1 MKEKRNRNEA
11 EQNKKYRNRIDI
23 TSWYCDDFNFCG
35 YDKELSTCR
44 SEQSRS
50 RRIAKRECRDA
61 KELAEFEG
69 ISEELANALGKLEE
83 GDLETL
89 LEQLHN
95 AENEVNSY
103 EYMDDIVIV
112 YNIGLENWYNNTA
125 RCLTYGCA
133 TDENN
138 KTHSVKRT
146 STEEWDYAVNSLKL
160 DLKESIDEEL
170 EGNVEDKYIYLV
182 FSVDMTKIY
191 ADDYND
197 VEKVLTDFE
206 TRYGDKVR
214 YRLNILEGE

>member
-1 MKEKRNRNEA
+1 MR
-11 EQNKKYRNRIDI
+11 QNRIRNIVIELTSLLDI
-23 TSWYCDDFNFCG
+23 VMILIFAVMIKNSQLVEASNQEVG
-35 YDKELSTCR
+35 ELQKENA
-44 SEQSRS
+44 EMQ
-50 RRIAKRECRDA
+50 

-112 YNIGLENWYNNTA
+112 YNIGLENRYNNTA
-125 RCLTYGCA
+125 RCLTYGRA

-197 VEKVLTDFE
+197 VEKILTDFE